1 MENYKAGNI
10 SNCLAEW
17 QKITSDSHILD
28 IVENRLRLDFIDSPP
43 VCTPYEYGRNK
54 EESIIIDEEIQKLLK
69 KKVIKI
75 TNIYNDD
82 FFSSVFTRPKKDG
95 NKRMIINLKNLNECI
110 YSPHFKMDSI
120 QTVINMIKPN
130 VWMTSVYK
138 WNLDGPYS
146 I

>member
-1 MENYKAGNI
+1 MSKVPQYNYLFNLMENYKAGNL

-28 IVENRLRLDFIDSPP
+28 IVENGLRLDFIDSPP

-75 TNIYNDD
+75 TNIYKYLQD
-82 FFSSVFTRPKKDG
+82 P
-95 NKRMIINLKNLNECI
+95 KRME
-110 YSPHFKMDSI
+110 
-120 QTVINMIKPN
+120 TN
-130 VWMTSVYK
+130 V
-138 WNLDGPYS
+138 
-146 I
+146 